1 MEQESGRHPMQIQKS
16 VLAPP
21 PPPYARHEASN
32 RNYPTKHQQ
41 FELKKAF

>member
-1 MEQESGRHPMQIQKS
+1 MQIQKS
-16 VLAPP
+16 VLAPLP

-41 FELKKAF
+41 FELEKKNFLNFE